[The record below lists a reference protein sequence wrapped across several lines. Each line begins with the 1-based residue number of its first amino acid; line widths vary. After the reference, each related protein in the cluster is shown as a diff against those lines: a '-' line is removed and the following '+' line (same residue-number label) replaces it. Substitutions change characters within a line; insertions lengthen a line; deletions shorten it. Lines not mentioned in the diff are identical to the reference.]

1 MKRFISITLAAVSL
15 VSLQACENLT
25 PDQRTVV
32 GLTGGAAA
40 GLITADILNAD
51 RDWRVIAALAGAA
64 TGVLV
69 AQNDAEWIDVHD
81 FVWHRSARFNR
92 HNALALAGVF
102 V

>member
-1 MKRFISITLAAVSL
+1 MKRSISITLAAASL

-51 RDWRVIAALAGAA
+51 RDWRVIAALAFFIA
-64 TGVLV
+64 V
-69 AQNDAEWIDVHD
+69 AILEYVS
-81 FVWHRSARFNR
+81 R
-92 HNALALAGVF
+92 GGE
-102 V
+102 